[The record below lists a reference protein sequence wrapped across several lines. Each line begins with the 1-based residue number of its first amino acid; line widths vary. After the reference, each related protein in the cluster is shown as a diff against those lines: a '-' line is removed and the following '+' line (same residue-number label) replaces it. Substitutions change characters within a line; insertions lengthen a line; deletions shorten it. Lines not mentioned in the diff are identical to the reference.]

1 MSVEHLAVVLHHSR
15 AKGTAKLVL
24 LGIANHEG
32 DGGSWPT
39 HATLAKYAGGVDVS
53 NVRKAI
59 RQLVSW
65 GEVKVYVQEGGDRE
79 CPDELRPNRY
89 EVLVSCPAWCDRTP
103 NHRDTRRLAG
113 RQVGLLRRPRDRGAL
128 SPTPLGASAYPP
140 LGASAHQTTHNN
152 HPHQVVAQ
160 PQDVRAGMNSSP
172 CTECSQGQYDC
183 QRLQTKWQA
192 DDRHTYSPTH
202 QS

>member
-65 GEVKVYVQEGGDRE
+65 GEVRVHVQQGGDRD

-103 NHRDTRRLAG
+103 NHRDTRKLAG
-113 RQVGLLRRPRDRGAL
+113 RQVGLLRRPPDRGAYT
-128 SPTPLGASAYPP
+128 PTPLGASAYPP
-140 LGASAHQTTHNN
+140 LGASAHQTSHTN
-152 HPHQVVAQ
+152 HPPQVVAQ
-160 PQDVRAGMNSSP
+160 PQDARAQTPP
-172 CTECSQGQYDC
+172 CDECSAPTRLVC
-183 QRLQTKWQA
+183 EQRQA
-192 DDRHTYSPTH
+192 KLAKAARHEYRASR
-202 QS
+202 